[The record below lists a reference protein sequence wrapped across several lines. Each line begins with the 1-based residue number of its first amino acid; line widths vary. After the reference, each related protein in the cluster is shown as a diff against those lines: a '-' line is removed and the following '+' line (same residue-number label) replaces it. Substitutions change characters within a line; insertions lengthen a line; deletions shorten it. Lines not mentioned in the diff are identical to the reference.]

1 MDLITMLKRQWDRV
15 AAWVLI
21 AVGLLAL
28 LLGYVG
34 ISGTPHVAEQLPY
47 FISGGL
53 LGVFVLGVAG
63 MLWVSADVRDEW
75 RELHA
80 IRQALEEANAR
91 AVPLVQE
98 PGPDHSEATPVVAAR
113 NGRRTRAS
121 TTRTGV

>member
-1 MDLITMLKRQWDRV
+1 
-15 AAWVLI
+15 
-21 AVGLLAL
+21 
-28 LLGYVG
+28 
-34 ISGTPHVAEQLPY
+34 
-47 FISGGL
+47 
-53 LGVFVLGVAG
+53 

-91 AVPLVQE
+91 ALPLVQE
-98 PGPDHSEATPVVAAR
+98 ADPDHSEATPVVAAR